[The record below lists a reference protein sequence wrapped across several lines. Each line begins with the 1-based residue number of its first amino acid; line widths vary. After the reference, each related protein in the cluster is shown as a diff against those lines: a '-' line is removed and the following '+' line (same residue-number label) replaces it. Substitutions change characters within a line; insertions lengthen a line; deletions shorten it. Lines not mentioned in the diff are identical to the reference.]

1 MNYRIP
7 ENEIENFISVY
18 WQMLREIE
26 ENTDPKKER
35 LNAILV
41 EGAYRLLARAGVHN
55 GKPRWDGQHNAEYS
69 GSAD

>member
-26 ENTDPKKER
+26 ENTDPKNER

-41 EGAYRLLARAGVHN
+41 EGAYKLLARAGVHN
-55 GKPRWDGQHNAEYS
+55 GKPRWDSQ
-69 GSAD
+69 

>member
-26 ENTDPKKER
+26 ENTDPQKER
-35 LNAILV
+35 LNTILV
-41 EGAYRLLARAGVHN
+41 EGAYGLLARAGVHN
-55 GKPRWDGQHNAEYS
+55 GKPRWDGQ
-69 GSAD
+69 